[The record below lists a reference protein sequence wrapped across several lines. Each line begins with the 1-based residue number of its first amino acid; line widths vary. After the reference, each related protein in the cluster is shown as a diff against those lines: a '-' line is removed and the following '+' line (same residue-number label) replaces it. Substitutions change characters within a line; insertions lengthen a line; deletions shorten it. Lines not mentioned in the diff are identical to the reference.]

1 MPSLRLSRRHQL
13 KGNIDER
20 RQDQG
25 QPRECSRQ
33 HRPKNCARP
42 RPRGTKRASSRF
54 EFAALFRPDLVRRG
68 GSAHVRNRRG
78 RGQRRNPPIGLPHRR
93 SGHRFAPRTS
103 SRNQFLTDRL
113 NDEYYESRANRRTKL
128 AFIFKLL
135 RPNAPDI
142 PMPALSKYLTSTP
155 QGPEKLATIL
165 SQEAKQLMAM
175 DRYEKRAL
183 SRRKFAIRE
192 FDTARCK
199 PEIDENLGCIMLV
212 RPK

>member
-1 MPSLRLSRRHQL
+1 LSLPLYSDPILSEEVEALACEIAGAEANAKMRQLARRIAEAQ
-13 KGNIDER
+13 IDLR
-20 RQDQG
+20 R
-25 QPRECSRQ
+25 
-33 HRPKNCARP
+33 
-42 RPRGTKRASSRF
+42 
-54 EFAALFRPDLVRRG
+54 VRH
-68 GSAHVRNRRG
+68 A
-78 RGQRRNPPIGLPHRR
+78 
-93 SGHRFAPRTS
+93 
-103 SRNQFLTDRL
+103 RNQFLTDRV
-113 NDEYYESRANRRTKL
+113 NDEYYESRANRRAKL

-199 PEIDENLGCIMLV
+199 PEIMKNPDA
-212 RPK
+212 

>member
-1 MPSLRLSRRHQL
+1 MTSDSKIKANRA
-13 KGNIDER
+13 N
-20 RQDQG
+20 
-25 QPRECSRQ
+25 
-33 HRPKNCARP
+33 A
-42 RPRGTKRASSRF
+42 RASTGPKTAQGRVRT
-54 EFAALFRPDLVRRG
+54 AMNALRHGLSLPFYANPTLSQEAEELAREIAGKDANAEIRRLACRIAEADIDLRRVRH
-68 GSAHVRNRRG
+68 A
-78 RGQRRNPPIGLPHRR
+78 
-93 SGHRFAPRTS
+93 
-103 SRNQFLTDRL
+103 RNQFLTDRL
-113 NDEYYESRANRRTKL
+113 NDEYYESQANRRTKL

-199 PEIDENLGCIMLV
+199 PEIMKNWDA
-212 RPK
+212 

>member
-1 MPSLRLSRRHQL
+1 LSLPFYANPTLSQEAEELAREIAGTDANAEIRQLACRIAEADIDLRR
-13 KGNIDER
+13 
-20 RQDQG
+20 
-25 QPRECSRQ
+25 
-33 HRPKNCARP
+33 
-42 RPRGTKRASSRF
+42 
-54 EFAALFRPDLVRRG
+54 VRH
-68 GSAHVRNRRG
+68 A
-78 RGQRRNPPIGLPHRR
+78 
-93 SGHRFAPRTS
+93 
-103 SRNQFLTDRL
+103 RNQFLIDRL

-192 FDTARCK
+192 FDTTRSK
-199 PEIDENLGCIMLV
+199 PEIMKNRDA
-212 RPK
+212 

>member
-1 MPSLRLSRRHQL
+1 MTSDSKIKANRA
-13 KGNIDER
+13 N
-20 RQDQG
+20 
-25 QPRECSRQ
+25 
-33 HRPKNCARP
+33 A
-42 RPRGTKRASSRF
+42 RASTGPKT
-54 EFAALFRPDLVRRG
+54 A
-68 GSAHVRNRRG
+68 RG
-78 RGQRRNPPIGLPHRR
+78 RVRTARNALRHGLSLPFYANPTLSQEAEELAREMAGTDASAEIRQLACRIAEADIDLRRVRH
-93 SGHRFAPRTS
+93 A
-103 SRNQFLTDRL
+103 RNQFLTDRL

-199 PEIDENLGCIMLV
+199 PEIMKNRDA
-212 RPK
+212 

>member
-1 MPSLRLSRRHQL
+1 MTSTINSSKPT
-13 KGNIDER
+13 
-20 RQDQG
+20 
-25 QPRECSRQ
+25 
-33 HRPKNCARP
+33 
-42 RPRGTKRASSRF
+42 TK
-54 EFAALFRPDLVRRG
+54 P
-68 GSAHVRNRRG
+68 
-78 RGQRRNPPIGLPHRR
+78 
-93 SGHRFAPRTS
+93 
-103 SRNQFLTDRL
+103 
-113 NDEYYESRANRRTKL
+113 

-199 PEIDENLGCIMLV
+199 PEIMKIGMHNACASEMISKLLQWIRRKSGDRHASE
-212 RPK
+212 K